1 MMVDSFILKEDV
13 DPSDYK
19 SSDLTTDCYYVYLE
33 DGSINLARGSTVGI
47 FDMFYDKKK
56 TITRIQLANG
66 SLNPKL
72 NKPNI

>member
-1 MMVDSFILKEDV
+1 MIVDSFILKESV

-19 SSDLTTDCYYVYLE
+19 SLDLTTDCYYVYLE
-33 DGSINLARGSTVGI
+33 DGSIDLARGSMVGI
-47 FDMFYDKKK
+47 FDMYYDKKK
-56 TITRIQLANG
+56 TITRIKLANG